1 MTRQSIL
8 QERLSVDA
16 VYSKRQMELAE
27 AENKI
32 LHQAKQNLQNEIV
45 YLKSQIKHLQEKL
58 QKTEKLLLQ
67 GTYDQRTFNI
77 PSQVQ

>member
-16 VYSKRQMELAE
+16 TYSKDQREMLE

-45 YLKSQIKHLQEKL
+45 YLKAQIRHLQEKL

-67 GTYDQRTFNI
+67 GTYDQRTLTSTPKI
-77 PSQVQ
+77 Q